1 MTTREA
7 MPYDLV
13 IVGAGPA
20 GLSAAIR
27 AKQVAAEKGL
37 ELSVCVLEK
46 GSEVGAHILSGAVVD
61 PKALDEL
68 IPDWRE
74 QGCPLAD
81 TPVTEN
87 LHWILTKGKKFDLP
101 HFITPRFMHNEGVT
115 SFWDDTQPACVRKA
129 RAAEPKPKGKGLF
142 EC

>member
-1 MTTREA
+1 MTA
-7 MPYDLV
+7 YVLLK
-13 IVGAGPA
+13 IV
-20 GLSAAIR
+20 
-27 AKQVAAEKGL
+27 
-37 ELSVCVLEK
+37 
-46 GSEVGAHILSGAVVD
+46 HILSGAVVD

-101 HFITPRFMHNEGVT
+101 HFITPRFMHNEGT
-115 SFWDDTQPACVRKA
+115 YTGSLGNLCRWQ
-129 RAAEPKPKGKGLF
+129 GLHQALF
-142 EC
+142 QRCLFLAQGCQALVDLVELAL